1 MRTLLLSLV
10 FGLTARA
17 EEVRIYYGNADDAV
31 SATLDAREVFS
42 HIPEY
47 ATIVKQGYPK
57 EAPEYWIL
65 LERANRRF
73 YAALHRVARRMRLDA
88 VVEARGR
95 AASDTEDVTPLV
107 VAELSR

>member
-10 FGLTARA
+10 FGLAARA
-17 EEVRIYYGNADDAV
+17 EEVRVYYGTADDAV
-31 SATLDAREVFS
+31 SAMLDAREVFS

-47 ATIVKQGYPK
+47 ATIVKQGYSK
-57 EAPEYWIL
+57 QAPEYWIL

-73 YAALHRVARRMRLDA
+73 YAALHRVARRLRLA
-88 VVEARGR
+88 TVVEGRGR
-95 AASDTEDVTPLV
+95 AGTDAEDVTPLV